1 MGLRYLMAFTR
12 HQGAP
17 LETAKSP
24 CNVPDGVANALC
36 NWLAYGIQPGRF
48 TSSLLQG
55 DLWAAWRAADW
66 DSRDS
71 FQDIVQFISS
81 HCPVDSYGSHM
92 GCARW
97 IAERLYELPE
107 NRQMTMKVVNLL
119 LPDMATAYA
128 QRLQNAAAV

>member
-1 MGLRYLMAFTR
+1 
-12 HQGAP
+12 

-24 CNVPDGVANALC
+24 CNVPEGVANALC

-71 FQDIVQFISS
+71 FQDIVQFIGSQ
-81 HCPVDSYGSHM
+81 CPVDSYGSRM
-92 GCARW
+92 STSRW
-97 IAERLYELPE
+97 ISDRLYELPE
-107 NRQMTMKVVNLL
+107 NKEMTMKVVNLL
-119 LPDMATAYA
+119 LPDRATAYA
-128 QRLQNAAAV
+128 QRLQDAAAV

>member
-1 MGLRYLMAFTR
+1 
-12 HQGAP
+12 
-17 LETAKSP
+17 
-24 CNVPDGVANALC
+24 
-36 NWLAYGIQPGRF
+36 
-48 TSSLLQG
+48 
-55 DLWAAWRAADW
+55 
-66 DSRDS
+66 
-71 FQDIVQFISS
+71 
-81 HCPVDSYGSHM
+81 M